1 MPEIPS
7 PKELLKKAAEFHDT
21 MFEIATKPIKDMAE
35 SLGLPTPPEPP
46 KAQDI
51 VESLP
56 ELPFPTPEAF
66 IPTKKETEVVGE
78 VGKGEV
84 AKIKEAEVRKPKE
97 VIKFKVV

>member
-21 MFEIATKPIKDMAE
+21 MVELATKPIRDIAE
-35 SLGLPTPPEPP
+35 AAGLPTPPEPP

-56 ELPFPTPEAF
+56 EFPLPTPEMLLPA
-66 IPTKKETEVVGE
+66 KKETGVE
-78 VGKGEV
+78 
-84 AKIKEAEVRKPKE
+84 KEGMAEVSRMRTEAPKIE
-97 VIKFKVV
+97 KKLKMKIV